1 MQINV
6 RRLMTFMTAS
16 MAVFLCL
23 NSNSRAEVFDPTYSQ
38 PMEEQKICDLEP
50 ARQPAQQ
57 AATNWIQQKDDSG
70 TDTTW
75 FGDYTTSFR
84 DRTDGS
90 KCGVTW
96 QVDYKKYVRYDN
108 NGETLVQ
115 ETDQIYDGTINGIK
129 TYEQQCDING
139 QFSFQ
144 SGDRCYDPEDLA
156 ERDSCP
162 DDGAM
167 PSLPDTLNYGQNV
180 CSVQPDGSRCAYSK
194 SSNGDSFQYNPNL
207 SCYENNYQEYEQPE
221 ATPPQDNQ
229 CQTITSG
236 NVTSTF
242 CPANPDA
249 VCPNG
254 LCQPAC
260 GSFDIGYGTQFGC
273 FANEENQCDTNGDGI
288 VDDACLTPPPSCEE
302 NPNQPHCPTSPEPV
316 NCAENPEHEYC
327 QNPPP
332 NCEENPSQEGCGT
345 TEPPTTEP
353 PTDTIQG
360 LEQIR
365 GEQQKTNELLSGVK
379 SGIEGVK
386 TEVKGVKTSVDKL
399 TEEQEKTTEA
409 TKEVSGAIVGLKN
422 TLNNTGG
429 VSMGITPSDGLNGWY
444 DSEYPEGFTSVMET
458 VSPLYDASKMNQYL
472 QSWKVS
478 VSGEYSFP
486 QICLDIGIANYG
498 CHSLEI
504 DNRVFPFIRIIMIV
518 SALFLA
524 RQLVFGG

>member
-1 MQINV
+1 
-6 RRLMTFMTAS
+6 MTFITAS

-23 NSNSRAEVFDPTYSQ
+23 NSNSRANVFDPTYSQ
-38 PMEEQKICDLEP
+38 PMEEQRVCDLAYATTVVNENMTN
-50 ARQPAQQ
+50 RKQQ
-57 AATNWIQQKDDSG
+57 LADSG
-70 TDTTW
+70 TSDIWYGEYSEQYDTATSGT
-75 FGDYTTSFR
+75 FCQYTGTLY
-84 DRTDGS
+84 
-90 KCGVTW
+90 
-96 QVDYKKYVRYDN
+96 YKKFRRYWTGTEYAVSESPQSWSTYK
-108 NGETLVQ
+108 NGAVSFENT
-115 ETDQIYDGTINGIK
+115 
-129 TYEQQCDING
+129 CDING

-144 SGDRCYDPEDLA
+144 SGDRCYDPDDLA

-162 DDGAM
+162 DDGNL
-167 PSLPDTLNYGQNV
+167 PSLPDTLGVSSNV

-194 SSNGDSFQYNPNL
+194 SANGNSFEYNPNL
-207 SCYENNYQEYEQPE
+207 SCYENNYQEYEQPD
-221 ATPPQDNQ
+221 ATPPEENQ
-229 CQTITSG
+229 CQTITNG

-254 LCQPAC
+254 LCQPSC
-260 GSFDIGYGTQFGC
+260 GSFDIGYGEQFGC
-273 FANEENQCDTNGDGI
+273 FANEENQCDANGDGI
-288 VDDACLTPPPSCEE
+288 VDDSCLTPPPSCEE

-332 NCEENPSQEGCGT
+332 SCEENPAQEGCGT

-353 PTDTIQG
+353 PTDTLEG
-360 LEQIR
+360 LEQIK
-365 GEQQKTNELLSGVK
+365 GEQQKTNELLTGVK

-386 TEVKGVKTSVDKL
+386 SEVKGVKSSVDTL
-399 TEEQEKTTEA
+399 TEEQKKTTEA

-444 DSEYPEGFTSVMET
+444 ESEYPEGFTSVMET

>member
-1 MQINV
+1 
-6 RRLMTFMTAS
+6 MTAS

-23 NSNSRAEVFDPTYSQ
+23 KTSVKAEVFDPQYSN
-38 PMEEQKICDLEP
+38 PMEDQEICDTSFAIQTLRDIHENHWNSLKNNEND
-50 ARQPAQQ
+50 ANRYIDKSISFSTTHC
-57 AATNWIQQKDDSG
+57 AATS
-70 TDTTW
+70 T
-75 FGDYTTSFR
+75 Y
-84 DRTDGS
+84 
-90 KCGVTW
+90 
-96 QVDYKKYVRYDN
+96 RYN
-108 NGETLVQ
+108 HQTR
-115 ETDQIYDGTINGIK
+115 IRAHDGTWGDWRDDIQNKGGTRNGQIR
-129 TYEQQCDING
+129 YEPSCDING
-139 QFSFQ
+139 EFSYRKN
-144 SGDRCYDPEDLA
+144 DRCWNPDDLA

-162 DDGAM
+162 DDGTL
-167 PSLPDTLNYGQNV
+167 PSLPDTLGVSSNV
-180 CSVQPDGSRCAYSK
+180 CSVQPDGSRCAYSR
-194 SSNGDSFQYNPNL
+194 STNGNTFEYNPNL
-207 SCYENNYQEYEQPE
+207 SCYENNYQEYEQPN
-221 ATPPQDNQ
+221 ATPPEDNQ
-229 CQTITSG
+229 CQTITNG

-254 LCQPAC
+254 LCQPSC
-260 GSFDIGYGTQFGC
+260 GSFDIGYGEQFGC
-273 FANEENQCDTNGDGI
+273 FANEENQCDLDADGI
-288 VDDACLTPPPSCEE
+288 VDDACLTPPPPCDVD
-302 NPNQPHCPTSPEPV
+302 PNQPHCPTSPEPV
-316 NCAENPEHEYC
+316 NCSENPDHEYC

-332 NCEENPSQEGCGT
+332 SCEENPTQEGCGT

-353 PTDTIQG
+353 PTEIIEG
-360 LEQIR
+360 LEGIK
-365 GEQQKTNELLSGVK
+365 GEQTKTNQLLEGVKQGIDGVKTGVQGVK
-379 SGIEGVK
+379 S
-386 TEVKGVKTSVDKL
+386 SVETL
-399 TEEQEKTTEA
+399 TEEQKKTTEA
-409 TKEVSGAIVGLKN
+409 TKEISGAVVGLKN

>member
-1 MQINV
+1 
-6 RRLMTFMTAS
+6 MTAS

-23 NSNSRAEVFDPTYSQ
+23 NSNSRAAVYDPTYSQ
-38 PMEEQKICDLEP
+38 PMQEQRVCDLVAALE
-50 ARQPAQQ
+50 AAHQSANDFIETQESAGDADLWYGDFNKTEYTSTHGNFCQ
-57 AATNWIQQKDDSG
+57 ASV
-70 TDTTW
+70 
-75 FGDYTTSFR
+75 R
-84 DRTDGS
+84 
-90 KCGVTW
+90 
-96 QVDYKKYVRYDN
+96 VDYKEYYRYFN
-108 NGETLVQ
+108 NGQYETGERERASSSLYQGQVS
-115 ETDQIYDGTINGIK
+115 YGLN
-129 TYEQQCDING
+129 CDINSNYSHQYDG
-139 QFSFQ
+139 
-144 SGDRCYDPEDLA
+144 RCWDPDDLA

-162 DDGAM
+162 DDSSL
-167 PSLPDTLNYGQNV
+167 PSLPDTLGNGSNV
-180 CSVQPDGSRCAYSK
+180 CKTEPDGSRCAYSK
-194 SSNGDSFQYNPNL
+194 SSNGNSFDYNPNL
-207 SCYENNYQEYEQPE
+207 SCYENNYQEYEQPD
-221 ATPPQDNQ
+221 ATPPEENQ
-229 CQTITSG
+229 CQTITNG

-242 CPANPDA
+242 CPANIDA

-254 LCQPAC
+254 LCQPSC
-260 GSFDIGYGTQFGC
+260 GSFDIGYGEQFGC
-273 FANEENQCDTNGDGI
+273 FANEENQCDANGDGI
-288 VDDACLTPPPSCEE
+288 VDDSCLTPPQSCDE

-332 NCEENPSQEGCGT
+332 SCEENPTQEGCGT
-345 TEPPTTEP
+345 TEPPITEP
-353 PTDTIQG
+353 LTDTIEG

-386 TEVKGVKTSVDKL
+386 SEVKGVKSSVDTL
-399 TEEQEKTTEA
+399 TEEQKKTTEA

-444 DSEYPEGFTSVMET
+444 ESEYPEGFTSVMET